1 MFYSISG
8 ARRQSCFVES
18 LIMNP
23 VFLQLLILGL
33 ASGVFVGLFGIGG
46 GAVMVPA
53 MVLLMG
59 MDQKLAS
66 GTSLGAQILP
76 IGILGALVYYR
87 SGNLNIKYS
96 LVLALGLVIGGLV
109 GALFTNQPYISSE
122 TMKRMFGVFLIVV
135 GVRYLVI
142 K

>member
-1 MFYSISG
+1 
-8 ARRQSCFVES
+8 
-18 LIMNP
+18 MNP